1 MATAEIVRPQV
12 APSDSRTAPAER
24 VQTPAVAWWALIGGL
39 CLAFEA
45 YVMIRWVTGPY
56 FKTVGTGP
64 STPPGWMKAILIGW
78 QAIGIPVGLAVLY
91 WTLIRPWRREKRVT
105 FDGLLVASCLLV
117 VWQDPLSSYFN
128 HWYSYNAY
136 LVNMG
141 SWVKG
146 IPGWM
151 SYAAPGHMDLEPI
164 LWTPFLYIYF
174 FFGAAVF
181 GCWVMRKASE
191 RRPQMGNMSLLL
203 CAFAAGMVCDIVGEG
218 LLIMPAGVYTYA
230 GGHWAIF
237 PHAYHKFPIT
247 EALTVGAL
255 FAGLSGLRYFKDDM
269 GRTMVERGVDKIAA
283 SDRRR
288 NWMRFLAITG
298 MVNVLVLLCY
308 NIPNGIIGA
317 HSTAWPKDIQDRSY
331 FTAGMCGQGTGRA
344 CPGPA
349 VPLVRGNNSAY
360 LGTNGKL
367 VVPRDRPV
375 PPVVPFVKH
384 GGGPFSGPVF

>member
-1 MATAEIVRPQV
+1 MATTSIAPTRLRP
-12 APSDSRTAPAER
+12 ATPAAPAER
-24 VQTPAVAWWALIGGL
+24 TQTAPVTWWALIGGI
-39 CLAFEA
+39 CLVFEA

-56 FKTVGTGP
+56 FETVGTGP
-64 STPPGWMKAILIGW
+64 STPPTWMKAILISW
-78 QAIGIPVGLAVLY
+78 QAIGIPVALGVLY
-91 WTLIRPWRREKRVT
+91 WTLVRPWRRDRRIT
-105 FDGLLVASCLLV
+105 FDGLLTISCLLV

-128 HWYSYNAY
+128 HWYAYNAY

-164 LWTPFLYIYF
+164 IWTPFLYIYF

-181 GCWVMRKASE
+181 GCWVMRKAHE
-191 RRPQMGNMSLLL
+191 RRPQMGNISLLL

-247 EALTVGAL
+247 EAFTVGAL
-255 FAGLSGLRYFKDDM
+255 FAGLAGLRYFKDDQ
-269 GRTMVERGVDKIAA
+269 GRTMVERGVDKLRVSERRKNLLRFAA
-283 SDRRR
+283 V
-288 NWMRFLAITG
+288 TG
-298 MVNVLVLLCY
+298 MVNVLVMCCY
-308 NIPNGIIGA
+308 NIPNGVIGA
-317 HSTAWPKDIQDRSY
+317 HSTAWPRDIQDRSY
-331 FTAGMCGQGTGRA
+331 FTGGMCGPGTNRA

-349 VPLVRGNNSAY
+349 VPLVRGNNSPF
-360 LGTNGKL
+360 LTTQGKL
-367 VVPRDRPV
+367 AI
-375 PPVVPFVKH
+375 PPGTKIPPAVPFVQH
-384 GGGPFSGPVF
+384 GGDPFSGPVF